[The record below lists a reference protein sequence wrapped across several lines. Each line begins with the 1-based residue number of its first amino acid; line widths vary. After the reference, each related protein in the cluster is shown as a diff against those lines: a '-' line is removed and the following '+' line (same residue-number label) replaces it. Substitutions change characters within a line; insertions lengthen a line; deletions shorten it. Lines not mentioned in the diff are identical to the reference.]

1 MKVNEELQV
10 EEYHY
15 PLAKQINSQIKE
27 LILSA
32 DGVEKR
38 PAQLHA
44 HMTRRQLGYNYRN
57 LEILQ
62 VSKWIENRIRDDFIA
77 PTAHLAAPYESF
89 CSDSWG
95 VVYNKGDSI
104 DPHRHDPAQFSFSYW
119 VNVPEGSSPLVFT
132 NSGVEIEPEEGKVVI
147 FESRLLHHVPPCD
160 CDGRIVLVG
169 NYEKLSTNTPMNT
182 ALRRS
187 GAPGMDLPGINIP
200 RFDPNNPNHIPIRLH
215 NEHEL

>member
-15 PLAKQINSQIKE
+15 PLAKQINSKIKE

-32 DGVEKR
+32 DGVQKR

-44 HMTRRQLGYNYRN
+44 RMTRRQLGFNYKN

-62 VSKWIENRIRDDFIA
+62 VSKWIEDRIRKDFIA

-89 CSDSWG
+89 CSDTWG
-95 VVYNKGDSI
+95 VSYDKGDSI

-160 CDGRIVLVG
+160 CDGRIALVG
-169 NYEKLSTNTPMNT
+169 NYEKMSMNTPINT
-182 ALRRS
+182 MIM
-187 GAPGMDLPGINIP
+187 PQYDYK
-200 RFDPNNPNHIPIRLH
+200 NPNHEPIHLY